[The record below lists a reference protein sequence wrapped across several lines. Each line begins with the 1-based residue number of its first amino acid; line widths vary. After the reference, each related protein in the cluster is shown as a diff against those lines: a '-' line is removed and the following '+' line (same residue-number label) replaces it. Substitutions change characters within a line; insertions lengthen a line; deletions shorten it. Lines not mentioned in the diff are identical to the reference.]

1 MKTISVII
9 VTLLVAACA
18 HLSPLASRFPGLPRD
33 AAKVVD
39 RIAMCQHFGGE
50 INGDGSGR
58 DHEVFKAMASLRCE
72 TIEHDES
79 AVRRKYAGNDQV
91 IAALAAAT
99 EL

>member
-1 MKTISVII
+1 MKRISPLI

-18 HLSPLASRFPGLPRD
+18 HESPLASRFPGLPRD

-50 INGDGSGR
+50 INGDGSER
-58 DHEVFKAMASLRCE
+58 DQEVFKAMASLRCE
-72 TIEHDES
+72 TIDHDES
-79 AVRRKYAGNDQV
+79 AIRRKYADNDQV
-91 IAALAAAT
+91 LAALAAAT